1 MILAFEEVK
10 RSSKVPVKDNVC
22 NTRKLSTLT
31 GVDLS
36 RYHLVDVYEERYPTT
51 GQGHKIELEI
61 DHFSVFYEFQCSL

>member
-1 MILAFEEVK
+1 MYV
-10 RSSKVPVKDNVC
+10 
-22 NTRKLSTLT
+22 TRGNFSTLT

-61 DHFSVFYEFQCSL
+61 DHFQSSLSFSARYEFNRRFSNSETLKIL